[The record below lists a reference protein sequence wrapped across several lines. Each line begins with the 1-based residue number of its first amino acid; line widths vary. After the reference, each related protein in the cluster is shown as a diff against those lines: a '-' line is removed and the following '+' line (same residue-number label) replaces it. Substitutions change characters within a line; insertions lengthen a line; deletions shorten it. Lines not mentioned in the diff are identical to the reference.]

1 MGSSTEK
8 PDGARGQNYGLTFPL
23 TLKFGG
29 EGKVLKSGELASIHP
44 GGPECHPG
52 PNLVTYPQK
61 CSPIQ
66 IVPNVLFTFCPSC
79 SHACVRYTHSDSCS
93 LSWQK

>member
-44 GGPECHPG
+44 GGPECYPG
-52 PNLVTYPQK
+52 PNLPPEMLTHTDCAK
-61 CSPIQ
+61 CAFHILS
-66 IVPNVLFTFCPSC
+66 VLFTCLC
-79 SHACVRYTHSDSCS
+79 KIYT
-93 LSWQK
+93 